1 MNIGAEEYR
10 GWLRLD
16 PRTKLVYTFTV
27 GFFCLLLIGGSTQ
40 SLSWVRM
47 ALTVSVCL
55 LLIGTRHL
63 SVAAVYFAGL
73 VGCHLIAAYALP
85 HIAGAVGWLLYA
97 SVSIITQ
104 VLPGALAAYWML
116 ATTTASELV
125 AALQRMHIPQAVTVP
140 LAVMFRYFPTAM
152 AEQRAINDAMRMRGV
167 RFGGG
172 KASELFEYR
181 VVPLMTNSVRIAD
194 ELSQAALT
202 RGLGAGRHRTSIAR
216 IGLHAMDLLI
226 LSACL
231 ACFVTL
237 FTSAWGLIS

>member
-16 PRTKLVYTFTV
+16 PRTKLLYTFTV
-27 GFFCLLLIGGSTQ
+27 GFFCLLIMGGNSPAMR
-40 SLSWVRM
+40 LVRM
-47 ALTVSVCL
+47 ALTISVCL
-55 LLIGTRHL
+55 LLVGTRHML
-63 SVAAVYFAGL
+63 VAVVY
-73 VGCHLIAAYALP
+73 VLP
-85 HIAGAVGWLLYA
+85 HIGGAVGWMLYA
-97 SVSIITQ
+97 SIGIITQ
-104 VLPGALAAYWML
+104 VLPGAMAAYWML

-140 LAVMFRYFPTAM
+140 LAVMFRYFPTAI

-202 RGLGAGRHRTSIAR
+202 RGLGAGKHRTSIAH
-216 IGLHAMDLLI
+216 IGFHAVDLVMI
-226 LSACL
+226 LVCL
-231 ACFVTL
+231 ACFAL
-237 FTSAWGLIS
+237 LAADAWGLLA

>member
-16 PRTKLVYTFTV
+16 PRTKLLYTFTV
-27 GFFCLLLIGGSTQ
+27 GFFCLLIMGGNSPTMR
-40 SLSWVRM
+40 LVRM
-47 ALTVSVCL
+47 ALTISVCL
-55 LLIGTRHL
+55 LLVGTRHML
-63 SVAAVYFAGL
+63 VAVVYVFGVVA
-73 VGCHLIAAYALP
+73 CYLIAAYVLP
-85 HIAGAVGWLLYA
+85 HIGGAVGWMLYA
-97 SVSIITQ
+97 SIGIITQ
-104 VLPGALAAYWML
+104 VLPGAMAAYWML

-140 LAVMFRYFPTAM
+140 LAVMFRYFPTAI

-202 RGLGAGRHRTSIAR
+202 RGLGAGKHRTSIAH
-216 IGLHAMDLLI
+216 IGFHAVDLVMI
-226 LSACL
+226 LVCL
-231 ACFVTL
+231 ACFAL
-237 FTSAWGLIS
+237 LAADAWGLLA